1 MDAFAV
7 CWEIKELITKM
18 KIKDTELRELITSFL
33 YKKGL
38 KMTGLAKTK
47 GGELYKLICE
57 LYKKYNIE
65 NINDTLTREINELR
79 QLKKEQLKQKKIEKK
94 EQEIR
99 YKKAMEQHKKLR
111 EEEEKEIEEKWNNG
125 VMDKL
130 IELYKREY
138 THRINQFKIIETE
151 LYTEQNEEYWEQV
164 KQENKKRQDIS
175 KKWKKEIEDKF
186 NHLMNEKLG
195 DYMKIIDNETI
206 EMRVKGTIT
215 QFTNYDDTRTDIE
228 KSETLAEAITAI
240 TSVYGTILE
249 REYILIEGYKK
260 REENIDY
267 QRGFDYSRGFY
278 TTKLKPLLQQI

>member
-94 EQEIR
+94 EQQIR
-99 YKKAMEQHKKLR
+99 YEKAEEAQKKYR
-111 EEEEKEIEEKWNNG
+111 EEIEKEIEENWENG

-130 IELYKREY
+130 IELYTNEY
-138 THRINQFKIIETE
+138 THRNNEFKITE
-151 LYTEQNEEYWEQV
+151 INSYTEKPLEYWEQV
-164 KQENKKRQDIS
+164 KEKNKKR
-175 KKWKKEIEDKF
+175 KEQIEKRIKELEDKF
-186 NHLMNEKLG
+186 KHLMNEKLG
-195 DYMKIIDNETI
+195 DYIKIVDNDTI
-206 EMRVKGTIT
+206 EMKVKGINT
-215 QFTNYDDTRTDIE
+215 QFTNFDTRTDVE
-228 KSETLAEAITAI
+228 KSETLQQAITEI
-240 TSVYGTILE
+240 TQYYMTILN
-249 REYILIEGYKK
+249 REYDIIEKYKK
-260 REENIDY
+260 KESDSDY
-267 QRGFDYSRGFY
+267 YIKGLYVD
-278 TTKLKPLLQQI
+278 KLKPLLQQI

>member
-94 EQEIR
+94 EQQIR
-99 YKKAMEQHKKLR
+99 YEKTQEAQKKYR
-111 EEEEKEIEEKWNNG
+111 EEIEKEIEENWENG

-130 IELYKREY
+130 IEKYTNEY
-138 THRINQFKIIETE
+138 THRNNEFKITE
-151 LYTEQNEEYWEQV
+151 INSYTEKPLEYWEQV
-164 KQENKKRQDIS
+164 KEKNKKRKEQTE
-175 KKWKKEIEDKF
+175 KWIKEIEDKF
-186 NHLMNEKLG
+186 KHLMNEKLG
-195 DYMKIIDNETI
+195 DYMKIVDNDTI
-206 EMRVKGTIT
+206 EMRVKGINT
-215 QFTNYDDTRTDIE
+215 QFTNFDTRTDVE
-228 KSETLAEAITAI
+228 KSETLQQAITEI
-240 TSVYGTILE
+240 TQYYMTILN
-249 REYILIEGYKK
+249 REYDIIEKYKK
-260 REENIDY
+260 KESDSDY
-267 QRGFDYSRGFY
+267 YIKGLYVD
-278 TTKLKPLLQQI
+278 KLKPLLQQI

>member
-1 MDAFAV
+1 MDA
-7 CWEIKELITKM
+7 ELITKM

-99 YKKAMEQHKKLR
+99 YEKTQEKIKKYR
-111 EEEEKEIEEKWNNG
+111 EEIEKEIEENWENG

-130 IELYKREY
+130 IELYTNEY
-138 THRINQFKIIETE
+138 THRNNEFKITE
-151 LYTEQNEEYWEQV
+151 INSYTEKPLEYWEQV
-164 KQENKKRQDIS
+164 KEKNKKRKEQTE
-175 KKWKKEIEDKF
+175 KWIKEIEDKF
-186 NHLMNEKLG
+186 NFLNEKLG
-195 DYMKIIDNETI
+195 DYMKIVDDDTI
-206 EMRVKGTIT
+206 EMKVKGINT
-215 QFTNYDDTRTDIE
+215 QFTNFDTRTDVE
-228 KSETLAEAITAI
+228 KSETLQQAITEI
-240 TSVYGTILE
+240 TQYYMTILN
-249 REYILIEGYKK
+249 REYDIIEKYKK
-260 REENIDY
+260 KESDSDY
-267 QRGFDYSRGFY
+267 YIKGLYVD
-278 TTKLKPLLQQI
+278 KLKPLLQQI

>member
-1 MDAFAV
+1 MDA
-7 CWEIKELITKM
+7 ELITKM

-99 YKKAMEQHKKLR
+99 YEKTQEKIKKYR
-111 EEEEKEIEEKWNNG
+111 EEIEKEIEENWENG

-130 IELYKREY
+130 IELYTNEY
-138 THRINQFKIIETE
+138 THRNNEFKITE
-151 LYTEQNEEYWEQV
+151 INSYTEKPLEYWEQV
-164 KQENKKRQDIS
+164 KEKNKKR
-175 KKWKKEIEDKF
+175 KEQIEKRIKELEDKF
-186 NHLMNEKLG
+186 KHLMNEKLG
-195 DYMKIIDNETI
+195 DYIKIVDNDTI
-206 EMRVKGTIT
+206 EMKVKGINT
-215 QFTNYDDTRTDIE
+215 QFTNFDTRTDVE
-228 KSETLAEAITAI
+228 KSETLQQAITEI
-240 TSVYGTILE
+240 TQYYMTILN
-249 REYILIEGYKK
+249 REYDIIEKYKK
-260 REENIDY
+260 KESDSDY
-267 QRGFDYSRGFY
+267 YIKGLYVD
-278 TTKLKPLLQQI
+278 KLKPLLQQI

>member
-47 GGELYKLICE
+47 GGQLYKLICE

-65 NINDTLTREINELR
+65 NINDTLPREINELR

-99 YKKAMEQHKKLR
+99 YEKAQEEHKKYER
-111 EEEEKEIEEKWNNG
+111 RIEKEIEENWNNG

-138 THRINQFKIIETE
+138 THRNNEFKIAEINS
-151 LYTEQNEEYWEQV
+151 YTEKNEEYWEQV
-164 KQENKKRQDIS
+164 KEKNKKRKD
-175 KKWKKEIEDKF
+175 
-186 NHLMNEKLG
+186 
-195 DYMKIIDNETI
+195 
-206 EMRVKGTIT
+206 
-215 QFTNYDDTRTDIE
+215 
-228 KSETLAEAITAI
+228 
-240 TSVYGTILE
+240 
-249 REYILIEGYKK
+249 
-260 REENIDY
+260 
-267 QRGFDYSRGFY
+267 
-278 TTKLKPLLQQI
+278 KLKNG

>member
-1 MDAFAV
+1 MDA
-7 CWEIKELITKM
+7 ELITKM

-99 YKKAMEQHKKLR
+99 YEKTQEKIKKYR
-111 EEEEKEIEEKWNNG
+111 EEIEKEIEENWENG

-130 IELYKREY
+130 IEKYTNEY
-138 THRINQFKIIETE
+138 THRNNEFKITE
-151 LYTEQNEEYWEQV
+151 INSYTEKPLEYWEQV
-164 KQENKKRQDIS
+164 KEKNKKRKEQTE
-175 KKWKKEIEDKF
+175 KWIKEIEDKF
-186 NHLMNEKLG
+186 KHLMNEKLG
-195 DYMKIIDNETI
+195 DYMKIVDNDTI
-206 EMRVKGTIT
+206 EMRVKGINT
-215 QFTNYDDTRTDIE
+215 QFTNFDTRTDVE
-228 KSETLAEAITAI
+228 KSETLQQAITEI
-240 TSVYGTILE
+240 TQYYMTILN
-249 REYILIEGYKK
+249 REYDIIEKYKK
-260 REENIDY
+260 KESDSDY
-267 QRGFDYSRGFY
+267 YIKGLYVD
-278 TTKLKPLLQQI
+278 KLKPLLQQI

>member
-94 EQEIR
+94 EQQIR
-99 YKKAMEQHKKLR
+99 YEKTQEKIKKYR
-111 EEEEKEIEEKWNNG
+111 EEIEKEIEENWENG

-130 IELYKREY
+130 IELYTNEY
-138 THRINQFKIIETE
+138 THRNNEFKITE
-151 LYTEQNEEYWEQV
+151 INSYTEKPLEYWEQV
-164 KQENKKRQDIS
+164 KEKNKKRKEQTE
-175 KKWKKEIEDKF
+175 KWIKEIEDKF
-186 NHLMNEKLG
+186 KHLMNEKLG
-195 DYMKIIDNETI
+195 DYMKIVDNDTI
-206 EMRVKGTIT
+206 EMRVKGINT
-215 QFTNYDDTRTDIE
+215 QFTNFDTRTDVE
-228 KSETLAEAITAI
+228 KSETLQQAITEI
-240 TSVYGTILE
+240 TQYYMTILN
-249 REYILIEGYKK
+249 REYDIIEKYKK
-260 REENIDY
+260 KESDSDY
-267 QRGFDYSRGFY
+267 YIKGLYVD
-278 TTKLKPLLQQI
+278 KLKPLLQQI

>member
-33 YKKGL
+33 FKKGL

-94 EQEIR
+94 EQQIR
-99 YKKAMEQHKKLR
+99 YEKAEEAQKKYR
-111 EEEEKEIEEKWNNG
+111 EEIEKEIEENWENG

-130 IELYKREY
+130 IEKYTNEY
-138 THRINQFKIIETE
+138 THRNNEFKITE
-151 LYTEQNEEYWEQV
+151 INSYTEKPLEYWEQV
-164 KQENKKRQDIS
+164 KEKNKKR
-175 KKWKKEIEDKF
+175 KEQIEKRIKELEDKF
-186 NHLMNEKLG
+186 KHLMNEKLG
-195 DYMKIIDNETI
+195 DYIKIVDNDTI
-206 EMRVKGTIT
+206 EMKVKGINT
-215 QFTNYDDTRTDIE
+215 QFTNFDTRTDVE
-228 KSETLAEAITAI
+228 KSETLQQAITEI
-240 TSVYGTILE
+240 TQYYMTILN
-249 REYILIEGYKK
+249 REYDIIEKYKK
-260 REENIDY
+260 KESDSDY
-267 QRGFDYSRGFY
+267 YIKGLYVD
-278 TTKLKPLLQQI
+278 KLKPLLQQI